1 MLERLL
7 SSIFSSKTLLIGPV
21 LIFHGF
27 SFPILLEKNKLFH
40 TDKNKYE
47 VPVEIFLSR
56 QL

>member
-1 MLERLL
+1 MLEILV
-7 SSIFSSKTLLIGPV
+7 SSIFSETLLIGLV

-40 TDKNKYE
+40 MDKNKYE
-47 VPVEIFLSR
+47 VPVGIFFSR